1 MLLQSYQSL
10 HYIIDGANKFV
21 SSSRP
26 YYLNSP
32 ETRWNFRIYF
42 VRKKTKCD
50 SFIQDDT
57 KTTRLVNKTDEFVF
71 YLSN

>member
-32 ETRWNFRIYF
+32 ETRWNFRIY
-42 VRKKTKCD
+42 VRAEENKMWL
-50 SFIQDDT
+50 IQDDT
-57 KTTRLVNKTDEFVF
+57 KTNRLVNKTDEFVF